1 MLFFF
6 INSKIFRTFVG
17 IMLSRKIFSLV
28 VLPAL
33 CLLLSCNASLRQR
46 NDMAEHLLAKGD
58 SLYRMEQYSEA
69 TDCLLQSIALA
80 KQTGNAHCQAR
91 SIIQLAMIY
100 VRLNDMD
107 RAGHYLNMAIKLATS
122 KKDYRA
128 QGEALGHLTAV
139 YAYQHDLKKAEQ
151 CLDRQRKLPGQSEGL
166 RLYYLYFN
174 EALLCQL
181 KGNADRSLALYDRAM
196 QIVRQYKLSQS
207 LLCSVIGIKVYAY
220 LAMGDTRK
228 ALKTCEQ
235 FRQSGKLQDNRVYQ
249 AAYYEMLRDIHHA
262 MGKEPEA
269 RAYAAKADSVSVA
282 IISQRQIDAVDNK
295 VVRFDDQQNMN
306 DIEQLTSVVNMQW
319 MVIALFVS
327 LIVMLALLAVTIYR
341 HNKRIRHTYLLLVR
355 KNRDIIMQEKI
366 NRKLMQPS
374 SADDDA
380 LSDVPVADDKATKL
394 SKEHVNELVKKIA
407 AVMNDVQ
414 KISQPDFSLNLLA
427 REVGSNTAYVSWV
440 INNIYHHNFKAFLNE
455 YRIRE
460 ACRRMDDH
468 EHYGHITIQA
478 LIKDLGYSSYSN
490 FVAAFKKVNGMTPSQ
505 YQRLSVEADEDK

>member
-6 INSKIFRTFVG
+6 INSKIFRTFVA
-17 IMLSRKIFSLV
+17 IMMSRKILCFV

-33 CLLLSCNASLRQR
+33 CLLLSCNGSLHQR
-46 NDMAEHLLAKGD
+46 DELAERLLTKGD
-58 SLYRMEQYSEA
+58 SLYRLEQYSEA
-69 TDCLLQSIALA
+69 TGCLLHSIALA
-80 KQTGNAHCQAR
+80 KETGNNHCQAR

-107 RAGHYLNMAIKLATS
+107 RAEHYLNMAIKLAVS

-139 YAYQHDLKKAEQ
+139 YAYQHDLKKADQ
-151 CLDRQRKLPGQSEGL
+151 SLAKQRKLPGQSEGM

-181 KGNADRSLALYDRAM
+181 NHKADSALLLYERAS
-196 QIVRQYKLSQS
+196 QCVRRHKLNRN
-207 LLCSVIGIKVYAY
+207 LLYSTYGMRVYVY
-220 LAMGDTRK
+220 LSAHDTSK
-228 ALKTCEQ
+228 ALQTCEQ
-235 FRQSGKLQDNRVYQ
+235 FRQLGPLERNRAYLG
-249 AAYYEMLRDIHHA
+249 AYYEMLRDVNHA
-262 MGKEPEA
+262 MRNDAQA
-269 RAYAAKADSVSVA
+269 RTYAAMADSVSVA

-355 KNRDIIMQEKI
+355 KNRDIIMQERLSKE
-366 NRKLMQPS
+366 LMQAPS
-374 SADDDA
+374 ANDA
-380 LSDVPVADDKATKL
+380 SLNEALPADDKAERL
-394 SKEHVNELVKKIA
+394 SKEQVHELVKKIA
-407 AVMNDVQ
+407 AVMDDVQ
-414 KISQPDFSLNLLA
+414 KISQPDFSLNMLA
-427 REVGSNTAYVSWV
+427 KEVGSNTAYVSWV

-490 FVAAFKKVNGMTPSQ
+490 FVTAFKKVNGMTPSQ